1 MRIDPEQP
9 TIVLKVEI
17 FGETGSRTVDMALDT
32 GSTYVMIPWHI
43 AESLG
48 YDPAVSRK
56 RVNLTTAST
65 VEVVPLITVRAIRT
79 LGSRVNDVE
88 AVCHDLPPDSRV
100 EGLLG
105 LSFLKHFDIELLLKQ
120 KELRLRDP

>member
-1 MRIDPEQP
+1 MRIEPEEP
-9 TIVLKVEI
+9 TIVLPVEV
-17 FGETGSRTVDMALDT
+17 FSETESRIVDMALDT
-32 GSTYVMIPWHI
+32 GSTYVMIPWQV

-48 YDPAVSRK
+48 YDPAVSK
-56 RVNLTTAST
+56 KKVNLTTAST
-65 VEVVPLITVRAIRT
+65 VEVVPLIKVRAIKT
-79 LGSRVNDVE
+79 LGLKVNDVE
-88 AVCHDLPPDSRV
+88 VVCHDLPPDSKV